1 MYHILLHVTIGSL
14 NKYEVKI
21 FIGANLFFIPREFE
35 KQIAISI
42 TILSKIIIKYFC
54 HWEKKK
60 EEVNNLRK
68 ETFYVQTKVF
78 EKGLTASEMCVYFFL
93 CSCANKEG
101 ICFPTRRK
109 IRTATGLCNATI
121 TNSIARLKSK
131 NMLTYTPQYTK
142 SSGGKMR
149 QTSNLYQIFDLS
161 KSEE

>member
-1 MYHILLHVTIGSL
+1 M
-14 NKYEVKI
+14 
-21 FIGANLFFIPREFE
+21 
-35 KQIAISI
+35 
-42 TILSKIIIKYFC
+42 
-54 HWEKKK
+54 
-60 EEVNNLRK
+60 RK

-93 CSCANKEG
+93 CSCANKDRV
-101 ICFPTRRK
+101 CFPTRRK
-109 IRTATGLCNATI
+109 IRNATGLCNTTI
-121 TNSIARLKSK
+121 TNSIAGLKSK

>member
-1 MYHILLHVTIGSL
+1 M
-14 NKYEVKI
+14 
-21 FIGANLFFIPREFE
+21 FFIPGVVK

-42 TILSKIIIKYFC
+42 KILSNIIIKYFC
-54 HWEKKK
+54 HRKEIK

-78 EKGLTASEMCVYFFL
+78 EKGLTASEMCIYFFL
-93 CSCANKEG
+93 CNCANKDG

-109 IRTATGLCNATI
+109 IRNATGLCNATI
-121 TNSIARLKSK
+121 TNSIAGLKSK

-161 KSEE
+161 KNKE